1 LGVCLIN
8 HGGSNAP
15 TILESNMRDQTAALK
30 YLAEKQY
37 QRGERQ
43 YRRGIIMAY
52 LFIWG
57 MGVILITTI
66 VTA

>member
-1 LGVCLIN
+1 
-8 HGGSNAP
+8 
-15 TILESNMRDQTAALK
+15 MRDQTAALK
-30 YLAEKQY
+30 YLAEKQFE
-37 QRGERQ
+37 RVERQ